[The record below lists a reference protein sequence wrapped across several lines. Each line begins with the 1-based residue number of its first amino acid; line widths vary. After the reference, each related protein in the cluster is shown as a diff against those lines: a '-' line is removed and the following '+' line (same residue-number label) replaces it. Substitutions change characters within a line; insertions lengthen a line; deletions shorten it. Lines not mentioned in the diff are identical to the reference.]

1 MIKSIIKEIIIV
13 LLLLV
18 AIVLALGV
26 LFYDYIPTNKT
37 VPSVAEYTTSE
48 TIKNEIEDNVVED
61 QEVLVTY
68 EITSQDLKTYE
79 KTKDYKKGKANP
91 FSTYVT
97 THTGT
102 NDKNNV
108 ANTGD
113 GNTTVGPDTN
123 TESPSGGT
131 FYKDTGTK

>member
-26 LFYDYIPTNKT
+26 LFYEYIPTNKT

-48 TIKNEIEDNVVED
+48 VIKNEIEDQVVDE

-68 EITSQDLKTYE
+68 EITAQDLKTYE

-97 THTGT
+97 KPAET
-102 NDKNNV
+102 NDNNNV

-113 GNTTVGPDTN
+113 GNTSVNPDTN
-123 TESPSGGT
+123 TESPSGDT
-131 FYKDTGTK
+131 YYKDTGTK

>member
-37 VPSVAEYTTSE
+37 VPSVPEYTTSE
-48 TIKNEIEDNVVED
+48 TIKNEIEDEIIED

-97 THTGT
+97 TPAGT
-102 NDKNNV
+102 NDKNDV

-113 GNTTVGPDTN
+113 GNTSVSPDTN

-131 FYKDTGTK
+131 YYKDTGTK

>member
-26 LFYDYIPTNKT
+26 LFYEYIPTNKT

-48 TIKNEIEDNVVED
+48 TIKNEIENQVIDE

-68 EITSQDLKTYE
+68 EITAQDLKTYE

-97 THTGT
+97 TPAGT

-113 GNTTVGPDTN
+113 GNTSVSPSTGE
-123 TESPSGGT
+123 ESPNGGT